1 VTARTAAWFEDND
14 PRGVL
19 RWLVAA
25 AVVLTVHAA
34 AIGGGYYFYG
44 GWPPPI
50 LSDDSPTI
58 SFELTAA
65 QVEQQEQPQVEA
77 PTPPKETSPDAVM
90 PEEKPPEQVE
100 QSSPATRTTVEE
112 QAAAPRVDPSWTGL
126 LVKHLQQFKSYP
138 VGARA
143 RNEQG
148 VVLISINIGRDG
160 HVLAH
165 HIVRS
170 SGFADLDAEAIAWV
184 ERAQPLP
191 AFPASMS
198 QAEIDDL
205 EVPLRFVLR

>member
-1 VTARTAAWFEDND
+1 MTARTAGWFEDDD
-14 PRGVL
+14 PRGML

-25 AVVLTVHAA
+25 AIVLTVHAA
-34 AIGGGYYFYG
+34 AITGYMVWHQPEQELG
-44 GWPPPI
+44 
-50 LSDDSPTI
+50 DDSPTI
-58 SFELTAA
+58 SFELTAP

-90 PEEKPPEQVE
+90 PEEKPPEQVA

-112 QAAAPRVDPSWTGL
+112 QAAAPRVDPSWTAR

-148 VVLISINIGRDG
+148 VVLISITIGRDG
-160 HVLAH
+160 HVLAR
-165 HIVRS
+165 HIVES
-170 SGFADLDAEAIAWV
+170 SGHPDLDAEAIAWV

>member
-1 VTARTAAWFEDND
+1 MTARTAAWFEDDD
-14 PRGVL
+14 PRGML
-19 RWLVAA
+19 RWVVAA
-25 AVVLTVHAA
+25 AIVLTVHAA
-34 AIGGGYYFYG
+34 AITGYMIWHQPEQELG
-44 GWPPPI
+44 
-50 LSDDSPTI
+50 DDSPTI
-58 SFELTAA
+58 SFELTAP

-191 AFPASMS
+191 AFPASMT